1 MNEEIILYCEEA
13 KEKMEKAILHLSNEL
28 LKLRAGKASPQ
39 VVDGICIDFYGVN
52 TPLNQAANINT
63 PDARTITI
71 QPWDK
76 KLIDAIEKAIFAANI
91 GLTPMNN
98 GEMIRLNIPPL
109 TEERR
114 KGLVKQSKT
123 EAENAKV
130 SIRNA
135 RREAIEIFKKMSK
148 NGLAEDL
155 AKDAELKIEK
165 LTELY
170 YKKVEEVLA
179 KKEAEIMTI

>member
-1 MNEEIILYCEEA
+1 MKDEVDFYYEEA
-13 KEKMEKAILHLSNEL
+13 HEKMEKAATHLSSEL

-39 VVDGICIDFYGVN
+39 MLEGITVEFYGVN
-52 TPLNQAANINT
+52 TPLSQAANINT

-76 KLIDAIEKAIFAANI
+76 KLIDVIEKAIFAANI

-98 GEMIRLNIPPL
+98 GEMIRLSIPPL

-114 KGLVKQSKT
+114 KGLVKQSKSET
-123 EAENAKV
+123 EIAKI

-135 RREAIEIFKKMSK
+135 RREAIESYKKLSK
-148 NGLAEDL
+148 SGLEEDM
-155 AKDAELKIEK
+155 AKDAEARVEK
-165 LTELY
+165 LTDQY
-170 YKKVEEVLA
+170 YKKVEEILA

>member
-1 MNEEIILYCEEA
+1 MKDEVALYYEEA
-13 KEKMEKAILHLSNEL
+13 REKMEKATAHLNNEL
-28 LKLRAGKASPQ
+28 IKLRAGKASPQ
-39 VVDGICIDFYGVN
+39 VLDGICVDFYGAS
-52 TPLNQAANINT
+52 TPLTQAANINT

-76 KLIDAIEKAIFAANI
+76 KLIDSIEKAIFAANI

-114 KGLVKQSKT
+114 KGLVKQSKS
-123 EAENAKV
+123 EAEIARV

-135 RREAIEIFKKMSK
+135 RRDAIEIYKKLSK
-148 NGLAEDL
+148 SGLEEDM
-155 AKDAELKIEK
+155 AKDAEAKIEK
-165 LTELY
+165 LTDQY
-170 YKKVEEVLA
+170 YKKVEEILA

>member
-165 LTELY
+165 LTEQY